1 MPANPNC
8 FPNPCDC
15 DRSAS
20 PSLSRRLL
28 LAAAGC
34 WPIMRFAFA
43 AALVALLVVSVNAKK
58 DDKRD
63 AEVQL
68 VSR

>member
-1 MPANPNC
+1 
-8 FPNPCDC
+8 
-15 DRSAS
+15 
-20 PSLSRRLL
+20 
-28 LAAAGC
+28 
-34 WPIMRFAFA
+34 MRFAFA